1 MKPKII
7 IIILSALFVIFL
19 VVLLFQNNEEHV
31 QINNP
36 ITSYDEYNYGESD
49 KIIDIGIQ
57 PLWIPTNI
65 ICEVMKRDLILKEV
79 LDKMGMELRFHNY
92 LKGADVNNYILKGE
106 LEAGIG
112 GDMPAVTISAES
124 DILIP
129 VLIQHGFTSIVSK
142 HHMVINELGAG
153 TSIIIYLPLSM
164 EKEKVDET
172 PVELIKGSANI
183 LFIDDEEDIRDV
195 AGQILEDLGYSVVL
209 CENGLKALEY
219 YKKEWDKVDA
229 VVIDIAMPE
238 MNGVEAFKAMKI
250 INPEIKV
257 LISTGFSM
265 NGEVQNVLDSGAKDF
280 IQKPFNI
287 AELSGKLSSIL
298 NI

>member
-1 MKPKII
+1 M
-7 IIILSALFVIFL
+7 IILEVIS
-19 VVLLFQNNEEHV
+19 VLKHSINKKIRITQQLAKEILITMGDPTQIQNAILN
-31 QINNP
+31 
-36 ITSYDEYNYGESD
+36 
-49 KIIDIGIQ
+49 IGINANDAMLDGGVLNFKTELTDDLQ
-57 PLWIPTNI
+57 ESIFINKDQSLKYAKYVKINI
-65 ICEVMKRDLILKEV
+65 SDTGAGMDKELKKRIFEPFFTTKKKGKGLG
-79 LDKMGMELRFHNY
+79 MGLSAVYGTVQNHH
-92 LKGADVNNYILKGE
+92 GE
-106 LEAGIG
+106 I
-112 GDMPAVTISAES
+112 VIES
-124 DILIP
+124 
-129 VLIQHGFTSIVSK
+129 
-142 HHMVINELGAG
+142 ELGAG

-238 MNGVEAFKAMKI
+238 MSGVEAFKAMKI

-287 AELSGKLSSIL
+287 AELSGKLSFIL